1 MLKLYY
7 DFHIY
12 CPSHF
17 LFEWQLRK
25 NISFPFEALTVFLHL
40 VLVANESLIGKPLK
54 TVYASKCIYG
64 SQQFFRHVLL
74 VQRQHVFKRDQVL
87 NFQAGSFQRICLLL
101 VCGCAADAWVT
112 LVSMGVNNL
121 L

>member
-1 MLKLYY
+1 MAAKKEY
-7 DFHIY
+7 FI
-12 CPSHF
+12 
-17 LFEWQLRK
+17 
-25 NISFPFEALTVFLHL
+25 PFQSSNSFLHL

-74 VQRQHVFKRDQVL
+74 VQRQHVFNRDQVL
-87 NFQAGSFQRICLLL
+87 NFQAGSFQRISLLV

-112 LVSMGVNNL
+112 LESMEVNNL